1 MIFYYVITTVLAM
14 INLVLLV
21 YTYENKKAN
30 YYFMLSMLIMA
41 LSNCGYLALSLSTQ
55 LYEAVLANKI
65 AYIGGCF
72 VPLITLFMICTICN
86 VRIPNWIRYILYGY
100 SFGVYFMALTIG
112 YSDIYY
118 KDLSLGKLGDA
129 TVLLHSYGVGHIF
142 FYIIL
147 YGYLVAE
154 IILLGY
160 HLVKKRAV
168 SKSKM
173 WILSTMVIINII
185 VFMVGRMI
193 RPDIEIVAALYVI
206 DGWIFLYLQK
216 KSMMYNLEDS
226 IASTIQKQEVYGYVM
241 FDNDRKY
248 MGCNKVAQHVFPGI
262 KECKVDNRIDNVDEV
277 KVLSEWLYRYIKD
290 GEDTHQYKRDEQ
302 YYEIKISRVWYRERA
317 RGYVVEIKEETE
329 RLKYM
334 SLISN
339 YNNELLEKVK
349 EQTGELVQKQQRIN
363 ELFLQTVTALSEA
376 VDAKDRY
383 TSGHSGRVAEY
394 SRMIAKRLGKS
405 KEEQEEIYRAGL
417 LHDVGKIRI
426 PVDIIN
432 KPGKLTDEEY
442 NIIKVHP
449 VTGYHILSGISGSE
463 QIAIAAKYH
472 HERYDGKG
480 YPNGLAGDKIPEVA
494 RILGVADS
502 YDAMTSNRSY
512 RSGLPKEIVRE
523 EIIKGRGTQFDPE
536 IADIML
542 QLMEEDKDFDMRQT
556 DSLQRKILI
565 VDDEPINHKVL
576 KHIMSDEPRYE
587 ITAVTGGQDALKEL
601 NKQEFDL
608 IMLDVMMPEMDGLET
623 LRHIRKIYHT
633 PVVLMTGN
641 KALDTSA
648 DFAELGC
655 NDYITKPFLPLLI
668 KEVVHNMTERAA
680 RGK

>member
-1 MIFYYVITTVLAM
+1 MIFYYVITTILSMV
-14 INLVLLV
+14 NLILLV

-30 YYFMLSMLIMA
+30 YYFMLSMVIMA
-41 LSNCGYLALSLSTQ
+41 LSNCGYLALAFSTQ
-55 LYEAVLANKI
+55 LNEAVLAHKI
-65 AYIGGCF
+65 SYIGGCF

-86 VRIPNWIRYILYGY
+86 VSIPSWIRYILYAL
-100 SFGVYFMALTIG
+100 SFGVYFMVLTIG

-118 KDLSLGKLGDA
+118 SDLSLGKLGKA
-129 TVLLHSYGVGHIF
+129 TVLLHSYEAGHTL
-142 FYIIL
+142 FYVIL
-147 YGYLVAE
+147 FGYMAAE
-154 IILLGY
+154 IVLLGY
-160 HLVKKRAV
+160 QLIKKRAV
-168 SKSKM
+168 SKSKL
-173 WILSTMVIINII
+173 WILSIMVILNIAT
-185 VFMVGRMI
+185 FMVGRLI
-193 RPDIEIVAALYVI
+193 NEDIEIMPALYVI
-206 DGWIFLYLQK
+206 DGWIILYLQK
-216 KSMMYNLEDS
+216 KNMMYNLEDS
-226 IASTIQKQEVYGYVM
+226 IASTIQKQEVYGYII
-241 FDNDRKY
+241 FDNDKKY
-248 MGCNKVAQHVFPGI
+248 MGCNKVAQYVFPGI
-262 KECKVDNRIDNVDEV
+262 KDCKVDSGIDKVEAV
-277 KVLSEWLYRYIKD
+277 KILSEWLQKYIEE
-290 GEDTHQYKRDEQ
+290 GEDTHQYRRDEQ
-302 YYEIKISRVWYRERA
+302 YYEIKLSQVWYREKA

-339 YNNELLEKVK
+339 YNSELVEKVK
-349 EQTGELVQKQQRIN
+349 EQTAELVEKQKRIN

-383 TSGHSGRVAEY
+383 TSGHSKRVAEY

-480 YPNGLAGDKIPEVA
+480 YPNGLAGDRIPEVA

-512 RSGLPKEIVRE
+512 RSGLPKEVVRE
-523 EIIKGRGTQFDPE
+523 EIIKGRGAQFDPE

-542 QLMEEDKDFDMRQT
+542 QLMEEDKDFSMRQT
-556 DSLQRKILI
+556 DSLQRKILV
-565 VDDEPINHKVL
+565 VDDEPMNHKVL

-587 ITAVTGGQDALKEL
+587 LTAVSGGQEALKEL
-601 NKQEFDL
+601 NKQSFDL
-608 IMLDVMMPEMDGLET
+608 ILLDVMMPDMDGLET

-641 KALDTSA
+641 KTLDTSA
-648 DFAELGC
+648 GFAELGC

-668 KEVVHNMTERAA
+668 KEVVHNMTERAT